1 MIKIFSFLLLMIFSS
16 LTRGQANENSGE
28 TQFDKD
34 EMLQLVNEARA
45 ESRRCGGTKHEATHP
60 LGWNEKLAQAA
71 LVHANDMA
79 ENEFFD
85 HTGSDGSTIVER
97 IEREDYVWRAAGE
110 NVAMGPRTVA
120 DVVEGWLESPGHCSN
135 IMNPDFR
142 EMGAAISDDGQYW
155 VQVFATPR

>member
-1 MIKIFSFLLLMIFSS
+1 MIRIFSFLLLMIFSP
-16 LTRGQANENSGE
+16 LTRGQVNENSGDV
-28 TQFDKD
+28 QFDKD

-45 ESRRCGGTKHEATHP
+45 ESRRCGGEKHEATHP

-85 HTGSDGSTIVER
+85 HTGSDGSTIVLRVER
-97 IEREDYVWRAAGE
+97 QDYVWGAVGE
-110 NVAMGPRTVA
+110 NVAMGPRNVA

-155 VQVFATPR
+155 VQVFAAPR